1 MSYRVPRVLPF
12 LLQLHLHFLLPVTPF
27 FRYVQ
32 SCPLPSS
39 SFSFSSPLP
48 SPPFALYRT
57 FPFFPSLAL
66 ASSPFLF
73 PSLSLFTRL
82 RFETDVGRKPR
93 SVTRR
98 RRVTGSPIPYP
109 TQLRD
114 LLGRNTSELTEYL
127 LAMLRS
133 RLGNAGLP
141 PFPYVREEVK
151 DRRCF
156 LSFPYSYIFLHI
168 RVLTFILF
176 HVRSNGILDSC
187 NFSLSLSRLLIPFR
201 PLWSRVLPPPTILKC
216 GRI

>member
-1 MSYRVPRVLPF
+1 MCRIACPAYSPSSFNSTSTFYF
-12 LLQLHLHFLLPVTPF
+12 
-27 FRYVQ
+27 
-32 SCPLPSS
+32 PLPP
-39 SFSFSSPLP
+39 SFDPFSHVPFSPLPPPLP
-48 SPPFALYRT
+48 SPLSYLSFLSFSPF
-57 FPFFPSLAL
+57 PPLAL
-66 ASSPFLF
+66 ASSPFLC

-114 LLGRNTSELTEYL
+114 LLGRNTSELAEYL

-133 RLGNAGLP
+133 RLGSAGLP

-151 DRRCF
+151 NRRCF

-187 NFSLSLSRLLIPFR
+187 NFSLSRSLA
-201 PLWSRVLPPPTILKC
+201 C
-216 GRI
+216 

>member
-1 MSYRVPRVLPF
+1 MSPS
-12 LLQLHLHFLLPVTPF
+12 LLPLLLSSP
-27 FRYVQ
+27 
-32 SCPLPSS
+32 PLLSVRALS
-39 SFSFSSPLP
+39 YLSFLSFSPF
-48 SPPFALYRT
+48 PP
-57 FPFFPSLAL
+57 LAL
-66 ASSPFLF
+66 ASSPFLC

-114 LLGRNTSELTEYL
+114 LLGRNTSELAEYL

-133 RLGNAGLP
+133 RLGSAGLP

-187 NFSLSLSRLLIPFR
+187 NFSLSRSLA
-201 PLWSRVLPPPTILKC
+201 C
-216 GRI
+216 

>member
-1 MSYRVPRVLPF
+1 MSPSP
-12 LLQLHLHFLLPVTPF
+12 LLPLLLSSP
-27 FRYVQ
+27 
-32 SCPLPSS
+32 PLLSVRALS
-39 SFSFSSPLP
+39 YLSFLSFSPL
-48 SPPFALYRT
+48 
-57 FPFFPSLAL
+57 LAL

-114 LLGRNTSELTEYL
+114 LLGRNTSELAEYL

-156 LSFPYSYIFLHI
+156 LSFPHPTFFSIF
-168 RVLTFILF
+168 VF
-176 HVRSNGILDSC
+176 
-187 NFSLSLSRLLIPFR
+187 
-201 PLWSRVLPPPTILKC
+201 
-216 GRI
+216 

>member
-1 MSYRVPRVLPF
+1 MCRIACPAYSPSSFNSTSTFYF
-12 LLQLHLHFLLPVTPF
+12 
-27 FRYVQ
+27 
-32 SCPLPSS
+32 PLPP
-39 SFSFSSPLP
+39 SFDPFSHVPFSPLPPPLP
-48 SPPFALYRT
+48 SPLSYLSFLSFSPF
-57 FPFFPSLAL
+57 PPLAL

-114 LLGRNTSELTEYL
+114 LLGRNTSELAEYL

-133 RLGNAGLP
+133 RLGSAGLP

-187 NFSLSLSRLLIPFR
+187 NFSLSRSLA
-201 PLWSRVLPPPTILKC
+201 C
-216 GRI
+216 

>member
-1 MSYRVPRVLPF
+1 MCRIACPAYSPSSFNSTSTFYF
-12 LLQLHLHFLLPVTPF
+12 
-27 FRYVQ
+27 
-32 SCPLPSS
+32 PLPP
-39 SFSFSSPLP
+39 SFDPFSHVPFSPLPPPLP
-48 SPPFALYRT
+48 SPLSYLSFLSFSR
-57 FPFFPSLAL
+57 FPPLAL

-114 LLGRNTSELTEYL
+114 LLGRNTSELAEYL

-133 RLGNAGLP
+133 RLGSAGLP

-187 NFSLSLSRLLIPFR
+187 NFSLSRSLA
-201 PLWSRVLPPPTILKC
+201 C
-216 GRI
+216 

>member
-1 MSYRVPRVLPF
+1 MCRIACPAYSPSSFNSTSTFYF
-12 LLQLHLHFLLPVTPF
+12 
-27 FRYVQ
+27 
-32 SCPLPSS
+32 PLPP
-39 SFSFSSPLP
+39 SFDPFSHVPFSPLPPPLP
-48 SPPFALYRT
+48 SPLSYLSFLSFSR
-57 FPFFPSLAL
+57 FPPLAL

-114 LLGRNTSELTEYL
+114 LLGRNTSELAEYL

-133 RLGNAGLP
+133 RLGSAGLP

>member
-32 SCPLPSS
+32 SCPLPPSS
-39 SFSFSSPLP
+39 PSFSPPLP
-48 SPPFALYRT
+48 SVRALSYLSFLSFSPFPP
-57 FPFFPSLAL
+57 LAL

-114 LLGRNTSELTEYL
+114 LLGRNTSELAEYL

-187 NFSLSLSRLLIPFR
+187 NFSLSRSLA
-201 PLWSRVLPPPTILKC
+201 C
-216 GRI
+216 

>member
-1 MSYRVPRVLPF
+1 MCRIACPAYSPSSFNSTSTFYF
-12 LLQLHLHFLLPVTPF
+12 
-27 FRYVQ
+27 
-32 SCPLPSS
+32 PLPP
-39 SFSFSSPLP
+39 SFDPFSHVPFSPLPPPLP
-48 SPPFALYRT
+48 SPLSYLSFLSFSR
-57 FPFFPSLAL
+57 FPPLAL

-114 LLGRNTSELTEYL
+114 LLGRNTSELAEYL

-133 RLGNAGLP
+133 RLGSAGLP

-156 LSFPYSYIFLHI
+156 LSFPHPTFFSIF
-168 RVLTFILF
+168 VF
-176 HVRSNGILDSC
+176 
-187 NFSLSLSRLLIPFR
+187 
-201 PLWSRVLPPPTILKC
+201 
-216 GRI
+216 

>member
-1 MSYRVPRVLPF
+1 MCRIACPAYSPSSFNSTSTFYF
-12 LLQLHLHFLLPVTPF
+12 
-27 FRYVQ
+27 
-32 SCPLPSS
+32 PLPP
-39 SFSFSSPLP
+39 SFDPFSHVPFSPLPPPLP
-48 SPPFALYRT
+48 SPLSYLSFLSFSPF
-57 FPFFPSLAL
+57 PPLAL

-114 LLGRNTSELTEYL
+114 LLGRNTSELAEYL

-151 DRRCF
+151 NRRCF

-187 NFSLSLSRLLIPFR
+187 NFSLSRSLA
-201 PLWSRVLPPPTILKC
+201 C
-216 GRI
+216 

>member
-1 MSYRVPRVLPF
+1 MCRIACPAYSPSSFNSTSTFYF
-12 LLQLHLHFLLPVTPF
+12 
-27 FRYVQ
+27 
-32 SCPLPSS
+32 PLPP
-39 SFSFSSPLP
+39 SFDPFSHVPFSPLPPPLP
-48 SPPFALYRT
+48 SPLSYLSFLSFSR
-57 FPFFPSLAL
+57 FPPLAL

-114 LLGRNTSELTEYL
+114 LLGRNTSELAEYL

-133 RLGNAGLP
+133 RLGSAGLP
-141 PFPYVREEVK
+141 SFPYVREEVK

-187 NFSLSLSRLLIPFR
+187 NFSLSRSLA
-201 PLWSRVLPPPTILKC
+201 C
-216 GRI
+216 

>member
-1 MSYRVPRVLPF
+1 MCRIACPAYSPSSFNSTSTFYF
-12 LLQLHLHFLLPVTPF
+12 
-27 FRYVQ
+27 
-32 SCPLPSS
+32 PLPP
-39 SFSFSSPLP
+39 SFDPFSHVPFSPLPPPLP
-48 SPPFALYRT
+48 SPLSYLSFLSFSR
-57 FPFFPSLAL
+57 FPPLAL
-66 ASSPFLF
+66 ASSPFLC

-114 LLGRNTSELTEYL
+114 LLGRNTSELAEYL

-133 RLGNAGLP
+133 RLGSAGLP

-187 NFSLSLSRLLIPFR
+187 NFSLSRSLA
-201 PLWSRVLPPPTILKC
+201 C
-216 GRI
+216 

>member
-1 MSYRVPRVLPF
+1 MCRIACPAYSPSSFNSTSTFYF
-12 LLQLHLHFLLPVTPF
+12 
-27 FRYVQ
+27 
-32 SCPLPSS
+32 PLPP
-39 SFSFSSPLP
+39 SFDPFSHVPFSPLPPPLP
-48 SPPFALYRT
+48 SPLSYLSFLSFSR
-57 FPFFPSLAL
+57 FPPLAL

-114 LLGRNTSELTEYL
+114 LLGRNTSELAEYL

-187 NFSLSLSRLLIPFR
+187 NFSLSRSLA
-201 PLWSRVLPPPTILKC
+201 C
-216 GRI
+216 